1 MGPGTS
7 GPGPS
12 VHDRHI
18 DANTLKGSD
27 PSDPCAPLSVGR
39 KVRKGRLLLL
49 YDNYTAIVVSFVTIV
64 VT

>member
-27 PSDPCAPLSVGR
+27 PSDPCAPLSVGAQGAEGSLIIA
-39 KVRKGRLLLL
+39 V
-49 YDNYTAIVVSFVTIV
+49 
-64 VT
+64 

>member
-18 DANTLKGSD
+18 DANTLKGND
-27 PSDPCAPLSVGR
+27 PSDPCAPPECGGARVGR
-39 KVRKGRLLLL
+39 VA
-49 YDNYTAIVVSFVTIV
+49 YYCCMTTILQ
-64 VT
+64 

>member
-12 VHDRHI
+12 VHDYI

-27 PSDPCAPLSVGR
+27 PSGPCDP
-39 KVRKGRLLLL
+39 
-49 YDNYTAIVVSFVTIV
+49 
-64 VT
+64 

>member
-12 VHDRHI
+12 VHVRHI

-27 PSDPCAPLSVGR
+27 PSDPCDP
-39 KVRKGRLLLL
+39 
-49 YDNYTAIVVSFVTIV
+49 
-64 VT
+64 